1 MKTQHTFSLIYTRKP
16 GILIR
21 VALILERRGYT
32 IESMNT
38 NPYDPNPD
46 YWEMIL
52 TTEGDPAKL
61 EQVIRQ
67 LAKLIDVFAVQVLKE
82 MYC

>member
-1 MKTQHTFSLIYTRKP
+1 METQHTFSLIYTRKP

-21 VALILERRGYT
+21 VALVLERRGYT

-38 NPYDPNPD
+38 SPYDSNPD
-46 YWEMIL
+46 YWEMML
-52 TTEGDPAKL
+52 TIEGDPAKL
-61 EQVIRQ
+61 EQVTRQ

-82 MYC
+82 VYC

>member
-1 MKTQHTFSLIYTRKP
+1 METQHTFSLIYTRKP

-21 VALILERRGYT
+21 VALVLERRGYT
-32 IESMNT
+32 IESMST
-38 NPYDPNPD
+38 NSYDSNPD

-52 TTEGDPAKL
+52 TTEGDPEKL
-61 EQVIRQ
+61 EQITRQ
-67 LAKLIDVFAVQVLKE
+67 LAKLIDVFSVQVLKE